1 MSPGVSSRLVNVNP
15 CLSTKDWYDDWLPAH
30 ATPTTETESA
40 NFLCASSTE
49 GASAL
54 QVPQPGAQ
62 NHNTTGFCAS
72 AFDNTNVSPL
82 TVFATKLSTFEPGR
96 DSVLCEDASVVVT
109 TALMEEESVPQAEST
124 KTAPTSAAVL
134 LNFIFSA

>member
-1 MSPGVSSRLVNVNP
+1 MTR
-15 CLSTKDWYDDWLPAH
+15 
-30 ATPTTETESA
+30 SA
-40 NFLCASSTE
+40 IFFRASSTE

-82 TVFATKLSTFEPGR
+82 TVFATKLSGFELGS
-96 DSVLCEDASVVVT
+96 DSTPSEGVAVVT
-109 TALMEEESVPQAEST
+109 TTELVEEESAPQADSAT
-124 KTAPTSAAVL
+124 TAATNAAAL
-134 LNFIFSA
+134 LNFILSA

>member
-15 CLSTKDWYDDWLPAH
+15 WRSTKDWYDDWLPAH
-30 ATPTTETESA
+30 ATPTTVTESA

-62 NHNTTGFCAS
+62 NHYTTGFCAS
-72 AFDNTNVSPL
+72 ASDSTNVSPL
-82 TVFATKLSTFEPGR
+82 TVFATKLSLFVPDPDPVPGE
-96 DSVLCEDASVVVT
+96 VTVVPTMAFVED
-109 TALMEEESVPQAEST
+109 ESAPQAENAIAI
-124 KTAPTSAAVL
+124 TATAAAL